1 MTSVTAF
8 ELPLWHWKDTQDSS
22 EELPQAAPTEPTP
35 GQGWFDPDAGTLYVW
50 SGNDW
55 VSVPQD

>member
-1 MTSVTAF
+1 MTSVTEF
-8 ELPLWHWKDTQDSS
+8 HLPLWHWKDAQDTS
-22 EELPQAAPTEPTP
+22 EDLPQTAPAEPTP
-35 GQGWFDPDAGTLYVW
+35 GQGWFDPESSSLYVW